1 MVMKT
6 PVGKT
11 RRGSIYNVI
20 TQGDV
25 FGPLVCSNQVDK
37 ECLMEKKY
45 TYTYKGEVEIPP
57 LGMVDDLICIS
68 ECGHRSSMMNE
79 YISFKTNSKK

>member
-1 MVMKT
+1 MNDMYDSGVQDDKLALLYNVNTEVKMAVKT

-25 FGPLVCSNQVDK
+25 FGPLVCSNQVDTFGNTTK
-37 ECLMEKKY
+37 L
-45 TYTYKGEVEIPP
+45 T
-57 LGMVDDLICIS
+57 
-68 ECGHRSSMMNE
+68 
-79 YISFKTNSKK
+79 FA